1 MILRKL
7 RILTELA
14 RANQI
19 CHENRALSYVVSMG
33 HWFRSA
39 DRDIFMLRRL
49 LTVAITLCLFA
60 QSAQGITR
68 AEIRDRVFV
77 SAQRAQASAAGQALA
92 QAAGRIAA
100 GSADLQALL
109 REQQDISEAIEV
121 QRSALAEAATQSGA
135 ASEALIARLQ
145 TQIQDGRDRLRTLDT
160 QLTRDFP
167 EFRELTNPAP
177 LSIAELQALLRPDEA
192 LVMTLTDENFLYTW
206 AVSKTASEWTRAEVD
221 RADIRAKVQE
231 LRAQLRVETDNR
243 AGLSLNQRDRKIQPF
258 NRAVAH
264 ELYQYTLGPLSE
276 IIGEARH
283 LMVVFDGALT
293 SLPPAVLVT
302 ADPKGDDT
310 APQALRGTDWLLKRH
325 ALTTL
330 PTVSALRALRQVSP
344 PVDNADNSPDFI
356 GFGDPL
362 LGYRLI
368 AKATP
373 TDQSVVTRG
382 IYEDVRKVADLA
394 PLPNTARELRQLA
407 ATMGAAPDRVF
418 LAEAA
423 TETMVKSLDMSE
435 ADVVAFATHGL
446 LADGLPGLSEP
457 ALVFTPPEVPSAEDD
472 ALLTASEAAQLNLSA
487 DLVILSACDTAG
499 SDGTPGAEGLSGLA
513 RAFIYAGARAI
524 LVSHWPVDDYAASVL
539 TTGMLDR
546 MYAADARSRAEA
558 LQQSTLDI
566 LNDTSED
573 RFAHPRIWAPFVVV
587 GEGGLDE

>member
-1 MILRKL
+1 M
-7 RILTELA
+7 
-14 RANQI
+14 
-19 CHENRALSYVVSMG
+19 
-33 HWFRSA
+33 
-39 DRDIFMLRRL
+39 RRL
-49 LTVAITLCLFA
+49 ALTTALGLCLVA
-60 QSAQGITR
+60 TSLGATTR
-68 AEIRDRVFV
+68 AEIRDRVFT

-109 REQQDISEAIEV
+109 RQQQDMSEAIEAK
-121 QRSALAEAATQSGA
+121 RKALADTASQSGA
-135 ASEALIARLQ
+135 AAEAAIARLQ
-145 TQIQDGRDRLRTLDT
+145 AEITDGRAQLQALDA

-192 LVMTLTDENFLYTW
+192 LVMTLTDETYLYTW
-206 AVSKTASEWTRAEVD
+206 AVSKTDSAWTRAEVNQSD
-221 RADIRAKVQE
+221 TRDKVQT
-231 LRAQLRVETDNR
+231 LRTQLRVDTDNR
-243 AGLSLNQRDRKIQPF
+243 AGLSLNQREKSIQPF
-258 NRAVAH
+258 DRAIAH
-264 ELYQYTLGPLSE
+264 ELYQHTLGPLEPVIS
-276 IIGEARH
+276 GARH
-283 LMVVFDGALT
+283 LMVVFDGPLT
-293 SLPPAVLVT
+293 SLPPAVLLT
-302 ADPKGDDT
+302 SAPQGDDT
-310 APQALRGTDWLLKRH
+310 SPQALRGSDWLIKRH

-330 PTVSALRALRQVSP
+330 PTVSALRALRQIAP
-344 PVDNADNSPDFI
+344 PVDDASTAPGFV

-362 LGYRLI
+362 LGYRLV
-368 AKATP
+368 AEAAPSDTG
-373 TDQSVVTRG
+373 VVTRG

-407 ATMGAAPDRVF
+407 ATMGAGPETVF
-418 LAEAA
+418 LVESA
-423 TETMVKSLDMSE
+423 TETMVKSMDLSGAE
-435 ADVVAFATHGL
+435 VVAFATHGL

-457 ALVFTPPEVPSAEDD
+457 ALVFTPPEMPSAEDD
-472 ALLTASEAAQLNLSA
+472 ALLTASEAAQLELSA

-546 MYAADARSRAEA
+546 MYADTPRSRAEA
-558 LQQSTLDI
+558 LQQSTLDL

-587 GEGGLDE
+587 GEGGLDG

>member
-1 MILRKL
+1 MTRCLLIPV
-7 RILTELA
+7 LT
-14 RANQI
+14 
-19 CHENRALSYVVSMG
+19 
-33 HWFRSA
+33 F
-39 DRDIFMLRRL
+39 L
-49 LTVAITLCLFA
+49 LLFA
-60 QSAQGITR
+60 LTGLRAEATTR
-68 AEIRDRVFV
+68 ADIIDRVFV

-100 GSADLQALL
+100 GSDALQALL
-109 REQQDISEAIEV
+109 REQQDISEAIEQ
-121 QRSALAEAATQSGA
+121 QRAALAEAAAESGA
-135 ASEALIARLQ
+135 ASEARIAQLQ
-145 TQIQDGRDRLRTLDT
+145 DAIREGRARADQVNA

-192 LVMTLTDENFLYTW
+192 LVMTLTDDNFLYTW
-206 AVSKTASEWTRAEVD
+206 AVSKTASNWTRA
-221 RADIRAKVQE
+221 DILRDDLRAKVQQ

-243 AGLSLNQRDRKIQPF
+243 AGLSLNQRESRIQPF

-264 ELYQYTLGPLSE
+264 ELYQSTLGQLQD
-276 IIGEARH
+276 IIGDARH

-293 SLPPAVLVT
+293 SLPPAVLVSSE
-302 ADPKGDDT
+302 PMGDDT
-310 APQALRGTDWLLKRH
+310 SPAALRETDWLLRRH

-344 PVDNADNSPDFI
+344 PQNDNADSPGFV

-362 LGYRLI
+362 LGYRLV
-368 AKATP
+368 ADASP

-382 IYEDVRKVADLA
+382 TYEDVRRVADLA

-407 ATMGAAPDRVF
+407 ATMGAGQDRVF

-423 TETMVKSLDMSE
+423 TETMVKSLDMSD

-457 ALVFTPPEVPSAEDD
+457 ALVFTPPEVPSTDDD

-524 LVSHWPVDDYAASVL
+524 LVSHWPVDDYATSVL

-546 MYAADARSRAEA
+546 MYAEDARSRAEA
-558 LQQSTLDI
+558 LQLSALDI
-566 LNDTSED
+566 LGDTSDD

-587 GEGGLDE
+587 GEGGLDR